1 MTLTPERWKRA
12 RDVLHE
18 AMQMDEEERSDFLE
32 SQCAS
37 DPSLRVELKEL
48 LAAQGELG
56 SSFLEE
62 PAIAHAVSRTETSG
76 HTAALAPGTTLGHY
90 VVQSLIGAG
99 GMGEVYRARDSS
111 LKCDVAIKVL
121 PASYTR
127 DHDRLRRFQLEAE
140 SAAALNHSNILSIYA
155 IGQ

>member
-18 AMQMDEEERSDFLE
+18 AMEMGEGERSAFLD

-37 DPSLRVELKEL
+37 DPSFRVELNDL

-56 SSFLEE
+56 SSLLEK
-62 PAIAHAVSRTETSG
+62 PAVAHVAPTEVSGQTAVLP
-76 HTAALAPGTTLGHY
+76 AGTKLGPY

-99 GMGEVYRARDSS
+99 GMGEV
-111 LKCDVAIKVL
+111 
-121 PASYTR
+121 
-127 DHDRLRRFQLEAE
+127 
-140 SAAALNHSNILSIYA
+140 
-155 IGQ
+155 